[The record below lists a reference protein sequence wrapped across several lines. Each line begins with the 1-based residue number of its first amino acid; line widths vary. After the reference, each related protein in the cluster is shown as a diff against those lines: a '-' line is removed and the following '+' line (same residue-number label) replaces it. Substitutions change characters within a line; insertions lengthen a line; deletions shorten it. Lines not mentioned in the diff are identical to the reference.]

1 MKHYKKKIHRG
12 FGKRKRI
19 NKREK
24 KLVNR
29 LNKRLLKKRSLY

>member
-1 MKHYKKKIHRG
+1 MKHYRKKIHRG

-19 NKREK
+19 NKRGK